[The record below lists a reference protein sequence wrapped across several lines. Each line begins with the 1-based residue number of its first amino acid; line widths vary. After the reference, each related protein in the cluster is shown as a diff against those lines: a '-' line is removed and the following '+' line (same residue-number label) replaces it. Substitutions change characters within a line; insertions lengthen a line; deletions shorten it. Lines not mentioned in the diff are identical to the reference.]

1 MNLHFLY
8 FFFFFC
14 TSNNVPTCFIIVYE
28 KFRINFNLTSFL
40 LDFKSWF
47 INHAISTSWFFS
59 NYFIC
64 HYYFFWTKIIVW
76 FLQLCMFYNDGN
88 MFLILFNNFFKLSY
102 PNSYSLLG
110 RLSVK
115 DFLVDFSVDSLDS
128 LTFHLIY

>member
-1 MNLHFLY
+1 
-8 FFFFFC
+8 
-14 TSNNVPTCFIIVYE
+14 
-28 KFRINFNLTSFL
+28 
-40 LDFKSWF
+40 
-47 INHAISTSWFFS
+47 
-59 NYFIC
+59 
-64 HYYFFWTKIIVW
+64 
-76 FLQLCMFYNDGN
+76 MFYNDGN